1 MGPGDSGESRV
12 RPALGFCFA
21 VTVED
26 QASDLVKEDLRGIN
40 GVQLATQGDQLIDGQ
55 GLGLSGELRDGRH
68 GVRGGER
75 SAGGLNPSDSLKIYL
90 IRDAWRFPVPISQV
104 VFSRTPGQ

>member
-1 MGPGDSGESRV
+1 MGPGDSGESGV

-26 QASDLVKEDLRGIN
+26 QAGQLVKQDLGGIN

-55 GLGLSGELRDGRH
+55 GLGLGGELRDGRH

-75 SAGGLNPSDSLKIYL
+75 SAGG
-90 IRDAWRFPVPISQV
+90 
-104 VFSRTPGQ
+104 